1 VTRYTFVVQVHP
13 EGIST
18 LENLSTRERVQ
29 VPDLPAVGRQ
39 IEEWLESLPRTDQAT
54 TANPAPHPLEP
65 ETTA

>member
-54 TANPAPHPLEP
+54 TANSAPLPLEP